1 MMVINGDNYESYLLD
16 YLEGSLSLGEI
27 REVEAF
33 LLLHPEIREEFEGV
47 EEVSLEAGKEKFG
60 DLSSLHKS
68 EAAYMGIGE
77 DDFRVVARMEGDLSL
92 AEAERFDL
100 EVEHDSRLGNLYRRF
115 ILTRLVADSTI
126 QYPAKKL
133 LKKRIRLVP
142 AWIYTVAAAA
152 AIAAIG
158 WLVWPELQQVAP
170 DPFEQMQA
178 PEHDGRMAEPQQGID
193 NDPAFEESTL
203 PAVSTMAKAS
213 AKRDEFKA
221 EPEIEQ
227 TWQRDHLMVAGMVP
241 KSAEPLAA
249 GISIPMNL
257 SFSTRPIQLQPQEN
271 YSTLGE
277 LALQYFRI
285 RVLKQEPSL
294 VHQSRFSL
302 WEVADAGIRQVNNLA
317 GTEMDFARQYNDS
330 GELERVSFNSRL
342 LELSTPLRR
351 P

>member
-1 MMVINGDNYESYLLD
+1 MMNINGDNYESYLLD
-16 YLEGSLSLGEI
+16 YLEGSLSPGEI

-47 EEVSLEAGKEKFG
+47 GEVSLNAGNETFG

-77 DDFRVVARMEGDLSL
+77 DDFRMVARMEGDLSPDD
-92 AEAERFDL
+92 AERFDNEL
-100 EVEHDSRLGNLYRRF
+100 ERDSRLGNLYRRF
-115 ILTRLVADSTI
+115 IMTRLIADPTI

-133 LKKRIRLVP
+133 LKKRVRRVP

-152 AIAAIG
+152 AVAAIG
-158 WLVWPELQQVAP
+158 WLIWPELNQVAT
-170 DPFEQMQA
+170 DPLEQMQA
-178 PEHDGRMAEPQQGID
+178 PGQEGGMAKPQQE
-193 NDPAFEESTL
+193 DPVTSVEETVVHAKN
-203 PAVSTMAKAS
+203 PVAKAS
-213 AKRDEFKA
+213 QKRLGFSQ
-221 EPEIEQ
+221 EPEIVP
-227 TWQRDHLMVAGMVP
+227 TSRRDHLMVAGMAP
-241 KSAEPLAA
+241 KSAVVLTT

-257 SFSTRPIQLQPQEN
+257 STSSHTMGLQPPQM
-271 YSTLGE
+271 YSSLGE
-277 LALQYFRI
+277 LAFKYFRI
-285 RVLKQEPSL
+285 KVLKQEPSL

-330 GELERVSFNSRL
+330 GEIERVSFNSRL
-342 LELSTPLRR
+342 LELSTPIRR